1 VPLRK
6 LEDFQVSELS
16 KPIIQLSQLSL
27 SFSTVKALDD
37 INFDITSGEFFTL
50 LGPSGCGK
58 TSLLRILAGL
68 QAPTSGSLSLDGHD
82 ITRVPPHRR
91 PINTV
96 FQSYALFPHMTVTQN
111 VRFGLEMLRWSR
123 KAIERRVPEVLSLV
137 GLEAYGSRK
146 PEALSGGQQQRVA
159 LARALAPKPRV
170 LLLDEPMSALDL
182 KLRKEMQHEL
192 KRLHREAG
200 ITFIL
205 VTHDQEEALTLS
217 DRIAVMKDGK
227 VRQIASPA
235 DLYNRPNDAFVA
247 DFIGEANLIAPSLL
261 GRPSGSGVVMIRP
274 EDIAFEFAVEGG
286 RARGKVSEVRFLG
299 GSIEITV
306 VTSTGAE
313 LRVWSAGSAAMAAFS
328 RCHGEMVSLNW
339 PDAAERMLEV

>member
-1 VPLRK
+1 LLQDASGSR
-6 LEDFQVSELS
+6 QG
-16 KPIIQLSQLSL
+16 KPIIELSRIFLR
-27 SFSTVKALDD
+27 FATVTALDD
-37 INFDITSGEFFTL
+37 ISFNIDSGEFFTL

-58 TSLLRILAGL
+58 TSLLRLLAGL
-68 QAPTSGSLSLDGHD
+68 QVPTSGSISLDGKD
-82 ITRVPPHRR
+82 ITGVPPHQR

-96 FQSYALFPHMTVTQN
+96 FQNYALFPHMTVAQN
-111 VRFGLEMLRWSR
+111 VRFGLEMLNWTTDE
-123 KAIERRVPEVLSLV
+123 IEKRVPEVLSLV
-137 GLEAYGSRK
+137 GLEAYGQRR
-146 PEALSGGQQQRVA
+146 PDALSGGQQQRVA

-235 DLYNRPNDAFVA
+235 ELYSQPNDAFVA

-261 GRPSGSGVVMIRP
+261 GRPQASGLVMVRP
-274 EDIAFEFAVEGG
+274 EDITIDREA
-286 RARGKVSEVRFLG
+286 ARGSVHGMISDIRFLG
-299 GSIEITV
+299 GSIEVTV
-306 VTSTGAE
+306 DTPTGAA
-313 LRVWSAGSAAMAAFS
+313 LRVRSAGSAALMEFS
-328 RCHGEMVSLNW
+328 QSIGQPVSLHW
-339 PDAAERMLEV
+339 PEAVERMLEA